1 MKILINDGIH
11 PSGKKKL
18 EQMGYDLE
26 MEKVAQVDL
35 FQELPK
41 YDAISV
47 RSATKIRKDLIDA
60 CPNLKVIG
68 RGGVG
73 LDNID
78 VDYARSKGIKVVN
91 TPGASSEA
99 VAELVFAHIFA
110 VARSLHL
117 SNIEMRSKGT
127 TEFKRLKKSYAKG
140 FQLRGKTL
148 GIVGMGRIGQEV
160 AKIGLGLGMNVL
172 TADLL
177 VKSVDINLNFQGINT
192 IGVKVT
198 IPTSSLDD
206 VLKGADIIS
215 LHVPFTGKPLLT
227 AVEFDKMKDGVV
239 LVNAARGGVVDEKAL
254 LKALESGKV
263 AKAGLDVF
271 ENEPTPANALLVHPK
286 ISISPHIG
294 ASTLEAQ
301 QQIGLDLA
309 DRMNEALL
317 TFATAT

>member
-11 PSGKKKL
+11 PSGKTKL
-18 EQMGYDLE
+18 EKMGYELD
-26 MEKVAQVDL
+26 MEKVAQADL
-35 FQELPK
+35 LEELPK

-78 VDYARSKGIKVVN
+78 VAYARSKGIKVVN

-117 SNIEMRSKGT
+117 SNMEMRSKGM
-127 TEFKRLKKSYAKG
+127 TEFKALKKSYAKG
-140 FQLRGKTL
+140 FQLRKKTL
-148 GIVGMGRIGQEV
+148 GIIGMGRIGQEV

-177 VKSVDINLNFQGINT
+177 VDSVDITLNFQNIDSV
-192 IGVKVT
+192 GVKVT

-215 LHVPFTGKPLLT
+215 LHVPFMGKPLLT
-227 AVEFDKMKDGVV
+227 STEFDKMKDGVV

-271 ENEPTPANALLVHPK
+271 ENEPTPDTALLVHPK

-301 QQIGLDLA
+301 EQIGLDLA

-317 TFATAT
+317 TFTTT